1 MPNPQVATIAS
12 SSSAATS
19 VVVAFGTTH
28 QSQNLAHWRRL
39 MSPNNP
45 FNNPSGNPEGP
56 EGQDFE
62 TLLQNALGIKLAKV
76 KQSSIKYMAS
86 KEFPNTRVIKRTTV
100 ISVIEKRGQLSNLSQ
115 VRGSN

>member
-1 MPNPQVATIAS
+1 
-12 SSSAATS
+12 
-19 VVVAFGTTH
+19 
-28 QSQNLAHWRRL
+28 

-45 FNNPSGNPEGP
+45 LGNP

-76 KQSSIKYMAS
+76 KQSAIKFTIS
-86 KEFPNTRVIKRTTV
+86 KEFPNARVIERTTV